1 MSKGY
6 KPEYIKK
13 VKEKFNDLQPNSKP
27 NKSTSANTSNDKRCE
42 IRNTSRVV
50 KLG

>member
-6 KPEYIKK
+6 KQEYIKK

-27 NKSTSANTSNDKRCE
+27 NKSTTANASDDKRCE